1 MRENVRERERETKGR
16 RLFGCFYLSLLIVAS
31 KAIAH
36 RQYRERESKAII
48 YDG

>member
-1 MRENVRERERETKGR
+1 MRERERETKGR

-36 RQYRERESKAII
+36 RQYLERERESEQSNNI
-48 YDG
+48 

>member
-1 MRENVRERERETKGR
+1 MRERETKGR

-36 RQYRERESKAII
+36 RQYLLEREREREREQRNNI
-48 YDG
+48 